1 MTGVKISK
9 DIWLKAE
16 KMKKDGVSNRQI
28 AKALKISCSA
38 VGYHFNAESRKK
50 HNIWNKNHPVPTPTR
65 RFGYTPEK
73 YDLRK
78 KMLSSD
84 WKKAKKM
91 RENGATYKMIADH
104 FGISMSVICYYFNPE
119 SRKKHSTWQ
128 KEYNKDHYSK
138 EKSLESIKKWYNRKK
153 KLFKEGKTYFKK
165 EN

>member
-16 KMKKDGVSNRQI
+16 QMKKDGMSNRQI

-50 HNIWNKNHPVPTPTR
+50 RGIWRKNHPVPSPTK

-84 WKKAKKM
+84 WKKAEKM

-104 FGISMSVICYYFNPE
+104 FGISTSVVCYYFNPE
-119 SRKKHSTWQ
+119 SEKKHSTWQ

-138 EKSLESIKKWYNRKK
+138 EKSLESIKKWYRRKK
-153 KLFKEGKTYFKK
+153 KLFEEGKTYFKK

>member
-1 MTGVKISK
+1 MNNGAISNT
-9 DIWLKAE
+9 IWLKAE
-16 KMKKDGVSNRQI
+16 QMRKDGATYRMI
-28 AKALKISCSA
+28 ALSLGISSSA

-50 HNIWNKNHPVPTPTR
+50 RAEWRKNHPSVSPTK

-84 WKKAKKM
+84 WKKAEKM
-91 RENGATYKMIADH
+91 RENGATYKMIANH
-104 FGISMSVICYYFNPE
+104 FGISVSVVYYYLNPE
-119 SRKKHSTWQ
+119 SGKKHSTWQ

-138 EKSLESIKKWYNRKK
+138 EKSSESIKKWYYRKK